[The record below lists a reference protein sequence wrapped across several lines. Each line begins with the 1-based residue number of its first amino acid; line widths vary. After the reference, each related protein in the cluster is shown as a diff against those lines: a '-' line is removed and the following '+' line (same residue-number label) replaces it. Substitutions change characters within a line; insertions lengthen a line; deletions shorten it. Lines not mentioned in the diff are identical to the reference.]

1 MGDDFMKATEIW
13 LAFDSY
19 AICPKCFFSD
29 KRYTSLSANAKLL
42 YIFLFDRTR
51 LSAHNGLC
59 DTDGEVFVFC
69 TVDTA
74 CEVLGCTG
82 NTAIKA
88 FRELED
94 ASLLYR
100 VRTGVM
106 RTYQIYLLKPCSL

>member
-1 MGDDFMKATEIW
+1 MKANEIW

-106 RTYQIYLLKPCSL
+106 RTYQIYLLKPCIL